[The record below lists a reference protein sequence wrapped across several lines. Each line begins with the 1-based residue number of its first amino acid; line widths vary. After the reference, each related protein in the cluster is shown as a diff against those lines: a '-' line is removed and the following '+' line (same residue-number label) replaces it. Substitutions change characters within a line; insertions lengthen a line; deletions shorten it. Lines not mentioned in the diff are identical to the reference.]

1 MYIVVHLW
9 GGLLRSVT
17 PYQSLA
23 LAQKGMEQA
32 IPEPCN
38 CDTEDE
44 SLPGAQGVC
53 ESYQEAYLTD
63 VPLGLN
69 RPEVGIESR
78 HTPSKS

>member
-1 MYIVVHLW
+1 LYIVAHLW

-23 LAQKGMEQA
+23 LAQKGLDQA
-32 IPEPCN
+32 IPEPCD
-38 CDTEDE
+38 CDDD
-44 SLPGAQGVC
+44 PDGGC
-53 ESYQEAYLTD
+53 ESYQEAYLVD

-78 HTPSKS
+78 HSPSKS